1 MILSWNY
8 SMVSNH
14 ILILEKVTSVNI
26 SRHHI
31 PICQD
36 LVEPK
41 LLLCSPIPQSRR
53 GRQSLWFKEK
63 LLLLVLPMH
72 RKKRAALVLELLLYA
87 FPLLEEPIRS
97 YCDFSPVAFY
107 NVFIG

>member
-1 MILSWNY
+1 
-8 SMVSNH
+8 
-14 ILILEKVTSVNI
+14 VNI
-26 SRHHI
+26 SRHYI
-31 PICQD
+31 PIGQD
-36 LVEPK
+36 LVELKTPA
-41 LLLCSPIPQSRR
+41 LLPNSPEQE

-72 RKKRAALVLELLLYA
+72 QKKCAALVLELLLYT